1 MVQQTIGDTRYA
13 ISHPRG
19 IDMTNLR
26 EAIDFYH
33 SLLDDEAG
41 RQSQGQLN
49 YQLHRR
55 ELFFGERPLCTVLRP
70 RFLTVEQ
77 YHLLQRAIRVIMPA
91 FKKVYEA
98 ARSNASIRAQLRL
111 EDWEEQLIQ
120 SDPGFR
126 DPSPT
131 SRMDTFFSPLPLGE
145 GSGVRGEGVRGS
157 LSFTEYNAETPA
169 AVAYNDVLSEVF
181 YTLPVMRAF
190 ERRYEVRPLPG
201 QHHMLHA
208 LLDAYEQWGGRDR
221 PRIAILDWR
230 EVPTYSEFVL
240 FQDYFAS
247 QGFECIIADPR
258 EFEYRDG
265 LLLADGVLPINLI
278 YKRVLISELVQRC
291 GLDHAIVR
299 AVRDRAACMVNPF
312 RCKLLHKKASL
323 AVLSD
328 EANAHLFDAGEQ
340 NAIDTYVPWTRALAE
355 RHTIYEGRN
364 IDLLP
369 FLADHKD
376 DFVLKPNDEYGGKGI
391 VLGWEADQAQWDAAL
406 RASLA
411 DPAIV
416 QQRVPLPSEP
426 YPSLVEGTVQVYD
439 RMLDTN
445 PYIWYGDYMSGCL
458 TRLSTAALLNVTAG
472 GGSTVPTF
480 IIEKRT

>member
-1 MVQQTIGDTRYA
+1 
-13 ISHPRG
+13 
-19 IDMTNLR
+19 
-26 EAIDFYH
+26 
-33 SLLDDEAG
+33 
-41 RQSQGQLN
+41 
-49 YQLHRR
+49 
-55 ELFFGERPLCTVLRP
+55 
-70 RFLTVEQ
+70 
-77 YHLLQRAIRVIMPA
+77 
-91 FKKVYEA
+91 
-98 ARSNASIRAQLRL
+98 
-111 EDWEEQLIQ
+111 
-120 SDPGFR
+120 
-126 DPSPT
+126 
-131 SRMDTFFSPLPLGE
+131 
-145 GSGVRGEGVRGS
+145 
-157 LSFTEYNAETPA
+157 
-169 AVAYNDVLSEVF
+169 
-181 YTLPVMRAF
+181 
-190 ERRYEVRPLPG
+190 
-201 QHHMLHA
+201 MLHA

-278 YKRVLISELVQRC
+278 YKRVLISELIERC
-291 GLDHAIVR
+291 GLDHAVVR
-299 AVRDRAACMVNPF
+299 AVRERAACMVNPF

-340 NAIDTYVPWTRALAE
+340 SAIDTYVPWTRALAE
-355 RHTIYEGRN
+355 RHTMVEGQK

-391 VLGWEADQAQWDAAL
+391 VLGWEVGQSEWDEAL
-406 RASLA
+406 RARLA
-411 DPAIV
+411 EPTIV
-416 QQRVPLPSEP
+416 QRRVPLPTEP
-426 YPSLVEGTVQVYD
+426 YPSLVDGRVQIID

-445 PYIWYGDYMSGCL
+445 PYIWYGEYVSGCL

-472 GGSTVPTF
+472 GGSTVATF
-480 IIEKRT
+480 IIEKRA